1 MFLLD
6 NKPLGLDTP
15 FTHAEIQYPSN
26 WVRLASPE
34 ERAAIGI
41 TEVADPVA
49 HDGRFYW
56 APGVPKLLEDREE
69 SDEQGNP
76 LYVKVLG
83 EVDGKPAMVDTT
95 ERLVTKGLKS
105 QTVAQIKQ
113 TAASLL
119 APTDWKVTRAAEGV
133 KPVDAATL
141 AARAAIRAAS
151 DVNEAAVLACTTVD
165 ELAALQMQW
174 PTNGGNL

>member
-6 NKPLGLDTP
+6 NKPLGLDAA
-15 FTHAEIQYPSN
+15 FTHDGIQYPAN
-26 WVRLASPE
+26 WLRLASPA

-49 HDGRFYW
+49 YDDRFYW
-56 APGVPKLLEDREE
+56 GPGNPKLLEDREE
-69 SDEQGNP
+69 SDAQGNP
-76 LYVKVLG
+76 LFVKVY
-83 EVDGKPAMVDTT
+83 DAQTQTMVDTA

-105 QTVAQIKQ
+105 QFVAQVKA
-113 TAASLL
+113 TAGSLL

-133 KPVDAATL
+133 KAVDADTL

-151 DVNEAAVLACTTVD
+151 DANETAIKACTTVD
-165 ELAALQMQW
+165 QLAALQLTW
-174 PTNGGNL
+174 PK

>member
-6 NKPLGLDTP
+6 NKPLGLDVP
-15 FTHAEIQYPSN
+15 FEHNEISYPAN

-41 TEVADPVA
+41 TEVADPEPYN
-49 HDGRFYW
+49 DRFYW

-69 SDEQGNP
+69 SDAQGNP

-83 EVDGKPAMVDTT
+83 EVDGKPAMVDST

-105 QTVAQIKQ
+105 QFVAQVKA
-113 TAASLL
+113 TAGSLL

-133 KPVDAATL
+133 KAVDADTL

-151 DVNEAAVLACTTVD
+151 DANETAIKACTTV
-165 ELAALQMQW
+165 EQLAALQLTW
-174 PTNGGNL
+174 PK

>member
-6 NKPLGLDTP
+6 SKPIGLDVP
-15 FTHAEIQYPSN
+15 FTTADGTQFPSN
-26 WVRLASPE
+26 WIRLASPE

-49 HDGRFYW
+49 YDDRFYW
-56 APGVPKLLEDREE
+56 GPGVPKLLDDREE

-83 EVDGKPAMVDTT
+83 EVDGKPAMVDST

-105 QTVAQIKQ
+105 QMVAQVKA
-113 TAASLL
+113 TAGFLL

-133 KPVDAATL
+133 KAVDADTL

-151 DVNEAAVLACTTVD
+151 DANETAIKACTTV
-165 ELAALQMQW
+165 EQLAALQLTW
-174 PTNGGNL
+174 PN

>member
-1 MFLLD
+1 MFMLD
-6 NKPLGLDTP
+6 SKPLALDVP
-15 FTHAEIQYPSN
+15 FTTADGTQFPAN
-26 WVRLASPE
+26 WVRLASPA

-49 HDGRFYW
+49 YDDRFFW
-56 APGVPKLLEDREE
+56 SPGNPKLLEDREE
-69 SDEQGNP
+69 SDADGNP
-76 LYVKVLG
+76 LFVKVY
-83 EVDGKPAMVDTT
+83 DAQTQAMVDTT

-105 QTVAQIKQ
+105 QWIAQVKA

-133 KPVDAATL
+133 KAVDADTL

-151 DVNEAAVLACTTVD
+151 DANETAIKACTTV
-165 ELAALQMQW
+165 EQLAALQLNW
-174 PTNGGNL
+174 PK

>member
-6 NKPLGLDTP
+6 NKPLGLDVP
-15 FTHAEIQYPSN
+15 FTHADIQYPAN
-26 WVRLASPE
+26 WLRLASPE

-41 TEVADPVA
+41 TEAADPVP
-49 HDGRFYW
+49 HDDRFFW

-69 SDEQGNP
+69 SDAQGNP

-83 EVDGKPAMVDTT
+83 EVDGKPAMVDST

-105 QTVAQIKQ
+105 QFVAQVKA
-113 TAASLL
+113 TAGSLL

-133 KPVDAATL
+133 KAVDAETL

-151 DVNEAAVLACTTVD
+151 DANETAIKACTTV
-165 ELAALQMQW
+165 EQLAALQLNW
-174 PTNGGNL
+174 PK

>member
-6 NKPLGLDTP
+6 SKPLGLDVP
-15 FTHAEIQYPSN
+15 FTTADGTQHPAN
-26 WVRLASPE
+26 WLRLASPA

-41 TEVADPVA
+41 TEVADPEPYN
-49 HDGRFYW
+49 DRFYW

-69 SDEQGNP
+69 SDAQGNP
-76 LYVKVLG
+76 LYIKVLG
-83 EVDGKPAMVDTT
+83 EVDGKPAMVDST

-105 QTVAQIKQ
+105 QFVAQVKA
-113 TAASLL
+113 TAGSLL

-133 KPVDAATL
+133 KAVDADTL

-151 DVNEAAVLACTTVD
+151 DANETAIKACTTV
-165 ELAALQMQW
+165 EQLAALQLSW
-174 PTNGGNL
+174 PD